1 MNKTNMTQ
9 AQIFDIANQEMQ
21 NAYDLIARTNKSFFL
36 TGRAGTGKTTFLKSV
51 RENVAK
57 KFVVLAPSGV
67 AAINAGGQTIHSFF
81 GFDFSVQG
89 PLSMGRMNANK
100 IAVAQQV
107 DTIILD
113 EVSMVRCD
121 IIDAID
127 RMLRFCRHSSQP
139 FGGVQMVFVGDLFQ
153 LPPVVSGEARDLI
166 KHLYGD
172 MSGHFY
178 KAHCLQNVSLPKIEF
193 KKIYRQADQEFID
206 LLERFRTGSVSV
218 FDLEKINRNV
228 YRGGKEDDM
237 RITLTVFKNDARAIN
252 EARLNSLE
260 GDTWKYQAQYVGDTS
275 KLRDVVEDVLELKAG
290 AQVMFLR
297 NDYEGRWANGTIGKV
312 ISLDDDK
319 IGVMLDDGE
328 EYIIERDSWEAFDYQ
343 YDESTKTCNKEV
355 VGTVT
360 QFPLRLAWAITIHKS
375 QGLTF
380 NKVAIDFGRG
390 AFSYGQAYVALSRA
404 RSLEGLQLVRPID
417 FNSVRV
423 SRDILAFAASY
434 NDEKVIASELSIG
447 EAVREFEVCGDF
459 DGAALT
465 LLDMCAEEAQDGD
478 LDYALDLFNRAMS
491 YVADDACLYE
501 REWKTVPV
509 TGKESIILN
518 AAAMLYSGKTDDAI
532 SMLLSVVSMADVN
545 FNCLYMLA
553 RALEQKGNWDLA
565 QEFMERMMAIWTD
578 MKGNGLDSAAFRK
591 FKYRYAMLAERFYGQ
606 PSVDG
611 LIKLIAENPDYNP
624 YHAVLRGILQQHKDK
639 VNVSGAEDNP
649 LMTAI
654 LNPEVDE
661 ESFLVLIESHRKDKS
676 AEWKRYRRSLSRL
689 TLRKSE
695 ETEENVTPAA

>member
-1 MNKTNMTQ
+1 MNKTDMT
-9 AQIFDIANQEMQ
+9 QIFDTTNQEMQ

-51 RENVAK
+51 RDNVAK

-81 GFDFSVQG
+81 GFDFAVQG
-89 PLSMGRMNANK
+89 PLSMGKMGANK

-127 RMLRFCRHSSQP
+127 RMLRFCRHSSLP

-153 LPPVVSGEARDLI
+153 LPPVVSGDARDVI

-172 MSGHFY
+172 VSGHFY
-178 KAHCLQNVSLPKIEF
+178 KAHCLQGISLPKIEF

-228 YRGGKEDDM
+228 YRSSKEDDM
-237 RITLTVFKNDARAIN
+237 RITLTVFKNDARTIN
-252 EARLNSLE
+252 ESRLNDLDGE
-260 GDTWKYQAQYVGDTS
+260 TWKYNAQYVGDTS
-275 KLRDVVEDVLELKAG
+275 KLKDVVEDVLELKVG

-297 NDYEGRWANGTIGKV
+297 NDYNGNWANGTIGRV
-312 ISLDDDK
+312 TFLDDDK
-319 IGVMLDDGE
+319 IGVMLDNDVE
-328 EYIIERDSWEAFDYQ
+328 HVIERDSWEAFDYQ
-343 YDESTKTCNKEV
+343 YDETTKTCNKEV

-404 RSLEGLQLVRPID
+404 RSLDGLQLVRPID

-423 SRDILAFAASY
+423 SRDILTFAASY

-447 EAVREFEVCGDF
+447 EAVREFEISGDF
-459 DGAALT
+459 DGAAMT
-465 LLDMCAEEAQDGD
+465 LFDMSAEEAENGNI
-478 LDYALDLFNRAMS
+478 DYALDLFNRAMS
-491 YVADDACLYE
+491 YVADDACLFE

-518 AAAMLYSGKTDDAI
+518 AAAKLYSGETDEAI

-553 RALEQKGNWDLA
+553 RALEQKENWDLA
-565 QEFMERMMAIWTD
+565 QEFLERMMAISTE
-578 MKGNGLDSAAFRK
+578 MKDNGLDSAAFRK
-591 FKYRYAMLAERFYGQ
+591 FKYRYSILAERLYGQ
-606 PSVDG
+606 PSVEG
-611 LIKLIAENPDYNP
+611 LIKLIAENPYYNP
-624 YHAVLRGILQQHKDK
+624 YHVVLRGILLQHLDK
-639 VNVSGAEDNP
+639 VNVSGSEDNP

-654 LNPEVDE
+654 LDPEVE
-661 ESFLVLIESHRKDKS
+661 EDRFLALLESHRKGKS
-676 AEWKRYRRSLSRL
+676 EEWKRYRRSLSRL
-689 TLRKSE
+689 NLRKSA